1 MFKNKYRVIFVENEA
16 TLFFK
21 PKGLFTKWQEML
33 DTDGNVIKSKHSAVV
48 QLMKQFAESSQ
59 ATIIPAN
66 RFKKALSFY

>member
-1 MFKNKYRVIFVENEA
+1 MFKNKYHVVLIEDEA
-16 TLFFK
+16 ILLFK